1 MYKLVATDMD
11 ETFLDHGHQIP
22 EANIRAM
29 QRMKELGVLFVP
41 SSGRWYSSI
50 MDNFAHLDPALLE
63 GSYVISYNGGFI
75 NRVGDPNP
83 LTSCGIGRACAEEL
97 YALGRELGKCMHVNV
112 ADGHVFVCDAPEA
125 ERTYLEKISGVT
137 HFNSAEHT
145 DLSFLDSRDIVKLIF
160 MDPDFEG
167 LQQLGRELEPMAQRL
182 GVEITFSSKR
192 YLEFMPRRHRQ
203 GLRPKEARRDAGY
216 PHGPGDRRGRL
227 RQRPRYDQ
235 GRGTGRGR
243 GQRHGRCPP
252 LLRQSYSN
260 PPATTVPSRN
270 WSRNTWSP
278 RPHSSLTDP
287 SRRNRPVTAALGM
300 NERLVSLS

>member
-11 ETFLDHGHQIP
+11 ETFLDHDHQIP

-137 HFNSAEHT
+137 HFSSAEHT

-192 YLEFMPRRHRQ
+192 YLEFMPAGIDKGY
-203 GLRPKEARRDAGY
+203 GLKKLAEMLGIPMDQVIGVGDSANDLAMIKAAGLGVGVANVTDDVRPYCDIVLEST
-216 PHGPGDRRGRL
+216 GDDGAFEEL
-227 RQRPRYDQ
+227 VEKN
-235 GRGTGRGR
+235 
-243 GQRHGRCPP
+243 
-252 LLRQSYSN
+252 LE
-260 PPATTVPSRN
+260 PS
-270 WSRNTWSP
+270 S
-278 RPHSSLTDP
+278 
-287 SRRNRPVTAALGM
+287 AL
-300 NERLVSLS
+300 

>member
-11 ETFLDHGHQIP
+11 ETFLDHDHQIP

-137 HFNSAEHT
+137 HFSSAEHT

-160 MDPDFEG
+160 MDPDFED

-192 YLEFMPRRHRQ
+192 YLEFMPAGIDKGY
-203 GLRPKEARRDAGY
+203 GLKKLAEMLGIPMDQVIGVGDSANDLAMIKAAGLGVGVANVTDDVRPYCDIVLEST
-216 PHGPGDRRGRL
+216 GDDGAFEEL
-227 RQRPRYDQ
+227 VEKY
-235 GRGTGRGR
+235 
-243 GQRHGRCPP
+243 
-252 LLRQSYSN
+252 LE
-260 PPATTVPSRN
+260 PS
-270 WSRNTWSP
+270 S
-278 RPHSSLTDP
+278 
-287 SRRNRPVTAALGM
+287 AL
-300 NERLVSLS
+300 

>member
-11 ETFLDHGHQIP
+11 ETFLDHDHQIP

-63 GSYVISYNGGFI
+63 GSYVISYNGDFI

-137 HFNSAEHT
+137 HFSSAEHT

-192 YLEFMPRRHRQ
+192 YLEFMPAGIDKGY
-203 GLRPKEARRDAGY
+203 GLKKLAEMLGIPMDQVIGVGDSANDLAMIKAAGLGVGVANVTDDVRPYCDIVLEST
-216 PHGPGDRRGRL
+216 GDDGAFEEL
-227 RQRPRYDQ
+227 VEKY
-235 GRGTGRGR
+235 
-243 GQRHGRCPP
+243 
-252 LLRQSYSN
+252 LE
-260 PPATTVPSRN
+260 PS
-270 WSRNTWSP
+270 S
-278 RPHSSLTDP
+278 
-287 SRRNRPVTAALGM
+287 AL
-300 NERLVSLS
+300 

>member
-11 ETFLDHGHQIP
+11 ETFLDHDHQIP

-137 HFNSAEHT
+137 HFSSAEHT

-192 YLEFMPRRHRQ
+192 YLEFMPAGIDKGY
-203 GLRPKEARRDAGY
+203 GLKKLAEMLGIPMDQAIGVGDSANDLAMIKAAGLGVGVANVTDDVRPYCDIVLEST
-216 PHGPGDRRGRL
+216 GDDGAFEEL
-227 RQRPRYDQ
+227 VEKY
-235 GRGTGRGR
+235 
-243 GQRHGRCPP
+243 
-252 LLRQSYSN
+252 LE
-260 PPATTVPSRN
+260 PS
-270 WSRNTWSP
+270 S
-278 RPHSSLTDP
+278 
-287 SRRNRPVTAALGM
+287 AL
-300 NERLVSLS
+300 

>member
-11 ETFLDHGHQIP
+11 ETFLDHDHQIP

-137 HFNSAEHT
+137 HFSSAEHT

-192 YLEFMPRRHRQ
+192 YLEFTPAGIDKGY
-203 GLRPKEARRDAGY
+203 GLKKLAEMLGIPMDQVIGVGDSANDLAMIKAAGLGVGVANVTDDVRPYCDIVLEST
-216 PHGPGDRRGRL
+216 GDDGAFEEL
-227 RQRPRYDQ
+227 VEKY
-235 GRGTGRGR
+235 
-243 GQRHGRCPP
+243 
-252 LLRQSYSN
+252 LE
-260 PPATTVPSRN
+260 PS
-270 WSRNTWSP
+270 S
-278 RPHSSLTDP
+278 
-287 SRRNRPVTAALGM
+287 AL
-300 NERLVSLS
+300 

>member
-11 ETFLDHGHQIP
+11 ETFLDHDHQIP

-137 HFNSAEHT
+137 HFSSAEHT

-167 LQQLGRELEPMAQRL
+167 LQQLGRELEPMARRL

-192 YLEFMPRRHRQ
+192 YLEFMPAGIDKGY
-203 GLRPKEARRDAGY
+203 GLKKLAEMLGIPMDQVIGVGDSANDLAMIKAAGLGVGVANVTDDVRPYCDIVLEST
-216 PHGPGDRRGRL
+216 GDDGAFEEL
-227 RQRPRYDQ
+227 VEKY
-235 GRGTGRGR
+235 
-243 GQRHGRCPP
+243 
-252 LLRQSYSN
+252 LE
-260 PPATTVPSRN
+260 PS
-270 WSRNTWSP
+270 S
-278 RPHSSLTDP
+278 
-287 SRRNRPVTAALGM
+287 AL
-300 NERLVSLS
+300 

>member
-75 NRVGDPNP
+75 NRVGDPKP

-97 YALGRELGKCMHVNV
+97 YALGCELGKCMHVNV

-137 HFNSAEHT
+137 HFSSAEHT

-192 YLEFMPRRHRQ
+192 YLEFMPAGIDKGY
-203 GLRPKEARRDAGY
+203 GLKKLAEMLGIPMDQVIGVGDSANDLAMIKAAGLGVGVANVTDDVRPYCDIVLEST
-216 PHGPGDRRGRL
+216 GDDGAFEEL
-227 RQRPRYDQ
+227 VEKY
-235 GRGTGRGR
+235 
-243 GQRHGRCPP
+243 
-252 LLRQSYSN
+252 LE
-260 PPATTVPSRN
+260 PS
-270 WSRNTWSP
+270 S
-278 RPHSSLTDP
+278 
-287 SRRNRPVTAALGM
+287 AL
-300 NERLVSLS
+300 

>member
-11 ETFLDHGHQIP
+11 ETFLDHDHQIP

-137 HFNSAEHT
+137 HFSSAEHT

-167 LQQLGRELEPMAQRL
+167 LQQLGLELEPMAQRL

-192 YLEFMPRRHRQ
+192 YLEFMPAGIDKGY
-203 GLRPKEARRDAGY
+203 GLKKLAEMLGIPMDQVIGVGDSANDLAMIKAAGLGVGVANVTDDVRPYCDIVLEST
-216 PHGPGDRRGRL
+216 GDDGAFEEL
-227 RQRPRYDQ
+227 VEKYLE
-235 GRGTGRGR
+235 
-243 GQRHGRCPP
+243 P
-252 LLRQSYSN
+252 LS
-260 PPATTVPSRN
+260 
-270 WSRNTWSP
+270 
-278 RPHSSLTDP
+278 
-287 SRRNRPVTAALGM
+287 AL
-300 NERLVSLS
+300 

>member
-11 ETFLDHGHQIP
+11 ETFLDHDHQIP

-112 ADGHVFVCDAPEA
+112 ADGHVFVCDASEA

-137 HFNSAEHT
+137 HFSSADHT

-192 YLEFMPRRHRQ
+192 YLEFMPAGIDKGY
-203 GLRPKEARRDAGY
+203 GLKKLAEMLGIPMDQVIGVGDSANDLAMIKAAGLGVGVANVTDDVRPYCDIVLEST
-216 PHGPGDRRGRL
+216 GDDGAFEEL
-227 RQRPRYDQ
+227 VEKY
-235 GRGTGRGR
+235 
-243 GQRHGRCPP
+243 
-252 LLRQSYSN
+252 LE
-260 PPATTVPSRN
+260 PS
-270 WSRNTWSP
+270 S
-278 RPHSSLTDP
+278 
-287 SRRNRPVTAALGM
+287 AL
-300 NERLVSLS
+300 

>member
-11 ETFLDHGHQIP
+11 ETFLDHDHQIP

-137 HFNSAEHT
+137 HFSSAEHT

-192 YLEFMPRRHRQ
+192 YLEFMPAGIDKGY
-203 GLRPKEARRDAGY
+203 GLKKLAEMLGIPMDQVIGVGDSANDLAMIKAAGLGVGVANVRDDVRPYCDIVLEST
-216 PHGPGDRRGRL
+216 GDDGAFEEL
-227 RQRPRYDQ
+227 VEKY
-235 GRGTGRGR
+235 
-243 GQRHGRCPP
+243 
-252 LLRQSYSN
+252 LE
-260 PPATTVPSRN
+260 PS
-270 WSRNTWSP
+270 S
-278 RPHSSLTDP
+278 
-287 SRRNRPVTAALGM
+287 AL
-300 NERLVSLS
+300 

>member
-11 ETFLDHGHQIP
+11 ETFLDHDHQIP
-22 EANIRAM
+22 EANIRAV

-137 HFNSAEHT
+137 HFSSAEHT

-192 YLEFMPRRHRQ
+192 YLEFMPAGIDKGY
-203 GLRPKEARRDAGY
+203 GLKKLAEMLGIPMDQVIGVGDSANDLAMIKAAGLGVGVANVTDDVRPYCDAVLEST
-216 PHGPGDRRGRL
+216 GDDGAFEEL
-227 RQRPRYDQ
+227 VEKY
-235 GRGTGRGR
+235 
-243 GQRHGRCPP
+243 
-252 LLRQSYSN
+252 LE
-260 PPATTVPSRN
+260 PS
-270 WSRNTWSP
+270 S
-278 RPHSSLTDP
+278 
-287 SRRNRPVTAALGM
+287 AL
-300 NERLVSLS
+300 

>member
-11 ETFLDHGHQIP
+11 ETFLDHDHQIP
-22 EANIRAM
+22 EANIHAM

-75 NRVGDPNP
+75 NRVGDPKP

-137 HFNSAEHT
+137 HFSSAEHT

-192 YLEFMPRRHRQ
+192 YLEFMPAGIDKGY
-203 GLRPKEARRDAGY
+203 GLKKLAEMLGIPMDQVIGVGDSANDLAMIKAAGLGVGVANVTDDVRPYCDIVLEST
-216 PHGPGDRRGRL
+216 GDDGAFEEL
-227 RQRPRYDQ
+227 VEKY
-235 GRGTGRGR
+235 
-243 GQRHGRCPP
+243 
-252 LLRQSYSN
+252 LE
-260 PPATTVPSRN
+260 PS
-270 WSRNTWSP
+270 S
-278 RPHSSLTDP
+278 
-287 SRRNRPVTAALGM
+287 AL
-300 NERLVSLS
+300 

>member
-11 ETFLDHGHQIP
+11 ETFLDHDHQIP

-137 HFNSAEHT
+137 HFSSAEHT

-167 LQQLGRELEPMAQRL
+167 LQQLGRELEPMTQRL

-192 YLEFMPRRHRQ
+192 YLEFMPAGIDKGY
-203 GLRPKEARRDAGY
+203 GLKKLAEMLGIPMDQVIGVGDSANDLAMIKAAGLGVGVANVTDDVRPYCDAVLEST
-216 PHGPGDRRGRL
+216 GDDGAFGEL
-227 RQRPRYDQ
+227 VEKY
-235 GRGTGRGR
+235 
-243 GQRHGRCPP
+243 
-252 LLRQSYSN
+252 LE
-260 PPATTVPSRN
+260 PS
-270 WSRNTWSP
+270 S
-278 RPHSSLTDP
+278 
-287 SRRNRPVTAALGM
+287 AL
-300 NERLVSLS
+300 

>member
-11 ETFLDHGHQIP
+11 ETFLDHDHQIP

-137 HFNSAEHT
+137 HFSSAEHT

-167 LQQLGRELEPMAQRL
+167 LQQLGRELEPMTQRL

-192 YLEFMPRRHRQ
+192 YLEFMPAGIDKGY
-203 GLRPKEARRDAGY
+203 GLKKLAEMLGIPMDQVIGVGDSANDLAMIKAAGLGVGVANVTDGVRPYCDIVLEST
-216 PHGPGDRRGRL
+216 GDDGAFGEL
-227 RQRPRYDQ
+227 VEKY
-235 GRGTGRGR
+235 
-243 GQRHGRCPP
+243 
-252 LLRQSYSN
+252 LE
-260 PPATTVPSRN
+260 PS
-270 WSRNTWSP
+270 S
-278 RPHSSLTDP
+278 
-287 SRRNRPVTAALGM
+287 AL
-300 NERLVSLS
+300 

>member
-75 NRVGDPNP
+75 NRVGDPKP

-137 HFNSAEHT
+137 HFSSAEHT

-167 LQQLGRELEPMAQRL
+167 LQQLGRELEPMARRL

-192 YLEFMPRRHRQ
+192 YLEFMPAGIDKGY
-203 GLRPKEARRDAGY
+203 GLKKLAEMLGIPMDQVIGVGDSANDLAMIKAAGLGVGVANVTDDVRPYCDAVLEST
-216 PHGPGDRRGRL
+216 GDDGAFEEL
-227 RQRPRYDQ
+227 VEKY
-235 GRGTGRGR
+235 
-243 GQRHGRCPP
+243 
-252 LLRQSYSN
+252 LE
-260 PPATTVPSRN
+260 PS
-270 WSRNTWSP
+270 S
-278 RPHSSLTDP
+278 
-287 SRRNRPVTAALGM
+287 AL
-300 NERLVSLS
+300 

>member
-11 ETFLDHGHQIP
+11 ETFLDHDHQIP

-97 YALGRELGKCMHVNV
+97 YALGCELGKCMHVNV

-137 HFNSAEHT
+137 HFSSAEHT

-192 YLEFMPRRHRQ
+192 YLEFMPAGIDKGY
-203 GLRPKEARRDAGY
+203 GLKKLAEMLGIPMDQVIGVGDSANDLAMIKAAGLGVGVANVTDDVRPYCDIVLEST
-216 PHGPGDRRGRL
+216 GDDGAFEEL
-227 RQRPRYDQ
+227 VEKY
-235 GRGTGRGR
+235 
-243 GQRHGRCPP
+243 
-252 LLRQSYSN
+252 LE
-260 PPATTVPSRN
+260 PS
-270 WSRNTWSP
+270 S
-278 RPHSSLTDP
+278 
-287 SRRNRPVTAALGM
+287 AL
-300 NERLVSLS
+300 

>member
-11 ETFLDHGHQIP
+11 ETFLDHDHQIP

-137 HFNSAEHT
+137 HFSSAEHT

-192 YLEFMPRRHRQ
+192 YLEFMPAGIDKGY
-203 GLRPKEARRDAGY
+203 GLKKLAEMLGIPMDQVIGVGDPANDLAMIKAAGLGVGVANVTDDVRPYCDIVLEST
-216 PHGPGDRRGRL
+216 GDDGAFEEL
-227 RQRPRYDQ
+227 VEKY
-235 GRGTGRGR
+235 
-243 GQRHGRCPP
+243 
-252 LLRQSYSN
+252 LE
-260 PPATTVPSRN
+260 PS
-270 WSRNTWSP
+270 S
-278 RPHSSLTDP
+278 
-287 SRRNRPVTAALGM
+287 AL
-300 NERLVSLS
+300 

>member
-137 HFNSAEHT
+137 HFSSAEHT

-192 YLEFMPRRHRQ
+192 YLEFMPAGIDKGY
-203 GLRPKEARRDAGY
+203 GLKKLAEMLGIPMDQVIGVGDSANDLAMIKAAGLGVGVANVTDDVRPYCDAVLEST
-216 PHGPGDRRGRL
+216 GDDGAFEEL
-227 RQRPRYDQ
+227 VEKY
-235 GRGTGRGR
+235 
-243 GQRHGRCPP
+243 
-252 LLRQSYSN
+252 LE
-260 PPATTVPSRN
+260 PS
-270 WSRNTWSP
+270 S
-278 RPHSSLTDP
+278 
-287 SRRNRPVTAALGM
+287 AL
-300 NERLVSLS
+300 

>member
-11 ETFLDHGHQIP
+11 ETFLDHDHQIP

-112 ADGHVFVCDAPEA
+112 ADGHVFVCDAPET
-125 ERTYLEKISGVT
+125 ERTYLEKITGVT
-137 HFNSAEHT
+137 HFSSANHA

-192 YLEFMPRRHRQ
+192 YLEFMPAGIDKGY
-203 GLRPKEARRDAGY
+203 GLKKLAEMLGIPMDQVIGVGDSANDLAMIKAAGLGVGVANVTDDVRPYCDIVLEST
-216 PHGPGDRRGRL
+216 GDDGAFEEL
-227 RQRPRYDQ
+227 VEKY
-235 GRGTGRGR
+235 
-243 GQRHGRCPP
+243 
-252 LLRQSYSN
+252 LE
-260 PPATTVPSRN
+260 PS
-270 WSRNTWSP
+270 S
-278 RPHSSLTDP
+278 
-287 SRRNRPVTAALGM
+287 AL
-300 NERLVSLS
+300 

>member
-11 ETFLDHGHQIP
+11 ETFLDHDHQIP

-112 ADGHVFVCDAPEA
+112 ADGHVFVCDAPET

-137 HFNSAEHT
+137 HFSSANHA
-145 DLSFLDSRDIVKLIF
+145 DLSFLDGRDIVKLIF
-160 MDPDFEG
+160 MDTDFEG

-192 YLEFMPRRHRQ
+192 YLEFMPAGIDKGY
-203 GLRPKEARRDAGY
+203 GLKKLAEMLGIPMDQVIGVGDSANDLAMIKAAGLGVGVANVTDDVRPYCDIVLEST
-216 PHGPGDRRGRL
+216 GDDGAFEEL
-227 RQRPRYDQ
+227 VEKY
-235 GRGTGRGR
+235 
-243 GQRHGRCPP
+243 
-252 LLRQSYSN
+252 LE
-260 PPATTVPSRN
+260 PS
-270 WSRNTWSP
+270 S
-278 RPHSSLTDP
+278 
-287 SRRNRPVTAALGM
+287 AL
-300 NERLVSLS
+300 

>member
-11 ETFLDHGHQIP
+11 ETFLDHDHQIP

-83 LTSCGIGRACAEEL
+83 LTSCGIGHACAEEL

-137 HFNSAEHT
+137 HFSSAEHT

-192 YLEFMPRRHRQ
+192 YLEFMPAGIDKGY
-203 GLRPKEARRDAGY
+203 GLKKLAEMLGIPMDQVIGVGDSANDLAMIKAAGLGVGVANVTDDVRPYCDIVLEST
-216 PHGPGDRRGRL
+216 GDDGAFEEL
-227 RQRPRYDQ
+227 VEKY
-235 GRGTGRGR
+235 
-243 GQRHGRCPP
+243 
-252 LLRQSYSN
+252 LE
-260 PPATTVPSRN
+260 PS
-270 WSRNTWSP
+270 S
-278 RPHSSLTDP
+278 
-287 SRRNRPVTAALGM
+287 AL
-300 NERLVSLS
+300 

>member
-75 NRVGDPNP
+75 NRVGDPKP

-125 ERTYLEKISGVT
+125 EHTYLEKISGVT

-145 DLSFLDSRDIVKLIF
+145 DLSFLDSRDIIKLIF

-167 LQQLGRELEPMAQRL
+167 LQQLGRELEPMTQRL

-192 YLEFMPRRHRQ
+192 YLEFMPAGIDKGY
-203 GLRPKEARRDAGY
+203 GLKKLAEMLGIPMDQVIGVGDSANDLAMIKAAGLGVGVANVTDDVRPYCDIVLEST
-216 PHGPGDRRGRL
+216 GDDGAFEEL
-227 RQRPRYDQ
+227 VEKY
-235 GRGTGRGR
+235 
-243 GQRHGRCPP
+243 
-252 LLRQSYSN
+252 LE
-260 PPATTVPSRN
+260 PS
-270 WSRNTWSP
+270 S
-278 RPHSSLTDP
+278 
-287 SRRNRPVTAALGM
+287 AL
-300 NERLVSLS
+300 

>member
-11 ETFLDHGHQIP
+11 ETFLDHDHQIP

-137 HFNSAEHT
+137 HFSSAEHT

-192 YLEFMPRRHRQ
+192 YLEFMPAGIDKGY
-203 GLRPKEARRDAGY
+203 GLKKLAEMLDIPMDQVIGVGDSANDLAMIKAAGLGLGVANVTDDVRPYCDAVLEST
-216 PHGPGDRRGRL
+216 GDDGAFEEL
-227 RQRPRYDQ
+227 VEKY
-235 GRGTGRGR
+235 
-243 GQRHGRCPP
+243 
-252 LLRQSYSN
+252 LE
-260 PPATTVPSRN
+260 PS
-270 WSRNTWSP
+270 S
-278 RPHSSLTDP
+278 
-287 SRRNRPVTAALGM
+287 AL
-300 NERLVSLS
+300 

>member
-11 ETFLDHGHQIP
+11 ETFLDHDHQIP

-75 NRVGDPNP
+75 NRVGDPKP

-137 HFNSAEHT
+137 HFSSAEHT

-192 YLEFMPRRHRQ
+192 YLEFMPAGIDKGY
-203 GLRPKEARRDAGY
+203 GLKKLAEMLGIPMDQVIGVGDSANDLAMIKAAGLGVGVANVTDDVRPYCDAVLEST
-216 PHGPGDRRGRL
+216 GDDGAFEEL
-227 RQRPRYDQ
+227 VEKY
-235 GRGTGRGR
+235 
-243 GQRHGRCPP
+243 
-252 LLRQSYSN
+252 LE
-260 PPATTVPSRN
+260 PS
-270 WSRNTWSP
+270 S
-278 RPHSSLTDP
+278 
-287 SRRNRPVTAALGM
+287 AL
-300 NERLVSLS
+300 

>member
-11 ETFLDHGHQIP
+11 ETFLDHDHQIP

-125 ERTYLEKISGVT
+125 ERTYLEKISGVP
-137 HFNSAEHT
+137 HFSSAEHT

-192 YLEFMPRRHRQ
+192 YLEFMPAGIDKGY
-203 GLRPKEARRDAGY
+203 GLKKLAEMLDIPMDQVIGVGDSANDLAMIKAAGLGVGVANVTDDVRPYCDAVLEST
-216 PHGPGDRRGRL
+216 GDDGAFEEL
-227 RQRPRYDQ
+227 VEKY
-235 GRGTGRGR
+235 
-243 GQRHGRCPP
+243 
-252 LLRQSYSN
+252 LE
-260 PPATTVPSRN
+260 PS
-270 WSRNTWSP
+270 S
-278 RPHSSLTDP
+278 
-287 SRRNRPVTAALGM
+287 AL
-300 NERLVSLS
+300 

>member
-11 ETFLDHGHQIP
+11 ETFLDHDHQIP

-137 HFNSAEHT
+137 HFSSAEHT

-192 YLEFMPRRHRQ
+192 YLEFMPAGIDKGY
-203 GLRPKEARRDAGY
+203 GLKKLAEMLGIPMDQVIGVGDSANDLAMVKAAGLGVGVANVTDDVRPYCDIVLEST
-216 PHGPGDRRGRL
+216 GDDGAFEEL
-227 RQRPRYDQ
+227 VEKY
-235 GRGTGRGR
+235 
-243 GQRHGRCPP
+243 
-252 LLRQSYSN
+252 LE
-260 PPATTVPSRN
+260 PS
-270 WSRNTWSP
+270 S
-278 RPHSSLTDP
+278 
-287 SRRNRPVTAALGM
+287 AL
-300 NERLVSLS
+300 

>member
-11 ETFLDHGHQIP
+11 ETFLDHDHQIP

-137 HFNSAEHT
+137 HFSSAEHT

-192 YLEFMPRRHRQ
+192 YLEFMPAGIDKGY
-203 GLRPKEARRDAGY
+203 GLKKLAEMLGIPMDQVIGVGDSANDLAMIKAAGLGVGVANVTDDVRPYCDAVLEST
-216 PHGPGDRRGRL
+216 GDDGAFEEL
-227 RQRPRYDQ
+227 VEKY
-235 GRGTGRGR
+235 
-243 GQRHGRCPP
+243 
-252 LLRQSYSN
+252 LE
-260 PPATTVPSRN
+260 PS
-270 WSRNTWSP
+270 S
-278 RPHSSLTDP
+278 
-287 SRRNRPVTAALGM
+287 AL
-300 NERLVSLS
+300 

>member
-11 ETFLDHGHQIP
+11 ETFLDHDHQIP

-112 ADGHVFVCDAPEA
+112 ADGHVFVCDAPET
-125 ERTYLEKISGVT
+125 ERTYLEKITGVT
-137 HFNSAEHT
+137 HFSSANHV

-192 YLEFMPRRHRQ
+192 YLEFMPAGIDKGY
-203 GLRPKEARRDAGY
+203 GLKKLAEMLGIPMDQVIGVGDSANDLAMIKAAGLGVGVANVTDDVRPYCDAVLEST
-216 PHGPGDRRGRL
+216 GDDGAFEEL
-227 RQRPRYDQ
+227 VEKY
-235 GRGTGRGR
+235 
-243 GQRHGRCPP
+243 
-252 LLRQSYSN
+252 LE
-260 PPATTVPSRN
+260 PS
-270 WSRNTWSP
+270 S
-278 RPHSSLTDP
+278 
-287 SRRNRPVTAALGM
+287 AL
-300 NERLVSLS
+300 

>member
-11 ETFLDHGHQIP
+11 ETFLDHDHQIP

-112 ADGHVFVCDAPEA
+112 ADGHVFVCGAPEA

-137 HFNSAEHT
+137 HFSSAEHT

-192 YLEFMPRRHRQ
+192 YLEFMPAGIDKGY
-203 GLRPKEARRDAGY
+203 GLKKLAEMLGIPMDQVIGVGDSANDLAMIKAAGLGVGVANVTDDVRPYCDIVLEST
-216 PHGPGDRRGRL
+216 GDDGAFEEL
-227 RQRPRYDQ
+227 VEKY
-235 GRGTGRGR
+235 
-243 GQRHGRCPP
+243 
-252 LLRQSYSN
+252 LE
-260 PPATTVPSRN
+260 PS
-270 WSRNTWSP
+270 S
-278 RPHSSLTDP
+278 
-287 SRRNRPVTAALGM
+287 AL
-300 NERLVSLS
+300 

>member
-11 ETFLDHGHQIP
+11 ETFLDHDHQIP

-137 HFNSAEHT
+137 HFSSAEHT

-192 YLEFMPRRHRQ
+192 YLEFMPAGIDKGY
-203 GLRPKEARRDAGY
+203 GLKKLAEMLDIPMDQVIGVGDSANDLAMIKAAGLGVGVANVTDDVRPYCDIVLEST
-216 PHGPGDRRGRL
+216 GDDGAFEEL
-227 RQRPRYDQ
+227 VEKY
-235 GRGTGRGR
+235 
-243 GQRHGRCPP
+243 
-252 LLRQSYSN
+252 LE
-260 PPATTVPSRN
+260 PS
-270 WSRNTWSP
+270 S
-278 RPHSSLTDP
+278 
-287 SRRNRPVTAALGM
+287 AL
-300 NERLVSLS
+300 

>member
-11 ETFLDHGHQIP
+11 ETFLDHDHQIP

-137 HFNSAEHT
+137 HFSSAEHT

-167 LQQLGRELEPMAQRL
+167 LQQLGRELEPMTQRL

-192 YLEFMPRRHRQ
+192 YLEFMPAGIDKGY
-203 GLRPKEARRDAGY
+203 GLKKLAEMLGIPMDQVIGVGDSANDLAMIKAAGLGVGVANVTDDVRPYCDIVLEST
-216 PHGPGDRRGRL
+216 GDDGAFGEL
-227 RQRPRYDQ
+227 VEKY
-235 GRGTGRGR
+235 
-243 GQRHGRCPP
+243 
-252 LLRQSYSN
+252 LE
-260 PPATTVPSRN
+260 PS
-270 WSRNTWSP
+270 S
-278 RPHSSLTDP
+278 
-287 SRRNRPVTAALGM
+287 AL
-300 NERLVSLS
+300 

>member
-11 ETFLDHGHQIP
+11 ETFLDHDHQIP

-137 HFNSAEHT
+137 HFSSAEHT
-145 DLSFLDSRDIVKLIF
+145 DLSFLDSRDIVKVLF

-192 YLEFMPRRHRQ
+192 YLEFMPAGIDKGY
-203 GLRPKEARRDAGY
+203 GLKKLAEMLGIPMDQVIGVGDSANDLAMIKAAGLGVGVANVTDDVRPYCDIVLEST
-216 PHGPGDRRGRL
+216 GDDGAFEEL
-227 RQRPRYDQ
+227 VEKY
-235 GRGTGRGR
+235 
-243 GQRHGRCPP
+243 
-252 LLRQSYSN
+252 LE
-260 PPATTVPSRN
+260 PS
-270 WSRNTWSP
+270 S
-278 RPHSSLTDP
+278 
-287 SRRNRPVTAALGM
+287 AL
-300 NERLVSLS
+300 

>member
-11 ETFLDHGHQIP
+11 ETFLDHDHQIP

-75 NRVGDPNP
+75 NRVGGPNP

-137 HFNSAEHT
+137 HFSSAEHT

-192 YLEFMPRRHRQ
+192 YLEFMPAGIDKGY
-203 GLRPKEARRDAGY
+203 GLKKLAEMLGIPMDQVIGVGDSANDLAMIKAAGLGVGVANVTDDVRPYCDIVLEST
-216 PHGPGDRRGRL
+216 GDDGAFEEL
-227 RQRPRYDQ
+227 VEKY
-235 GRGTGRGR
+235 
-243 GQRHGRCPP
+243 
-252 LLRQSYSN
+252 LE
-260 PPATTVPSRN
+260 PS
-270 WSRNTWSP
+270 S
-278 RPHSSLTDP
+278 
-287 SRRNRPVTAALGM
+287 AL
-300 NERLVSLS
+300 

>member
-11 ETFLDHGHQIP
+11 ETFLDHDHQIP

-41 SSGRWYSSI
+41 SSGRWYSSV

-137 HFNSAEHT
+137 HFSSAEHT

-192 YLEFMPRRHRQ
+192 YLEFMPAGIDKGY
-203 GLRPKEARRDAGY
+203 GLKKLAEMLDIPMDQVIGVGDSANDLAMIKAAGLGVGVANVTDDVRPYCDAVLEST
-216 PHGPGDRRGRL
+216 GDDGAFEEL
-227 RQRPRYDQ
+227 VEKY
-235 GRGTGRGR
+235 
-243 GQRHGRCPP
+243 
-252 LLRQSYSN
+252 LE
-260 PPATTVPSRN
+260 PS
-270 WSRNTWSP
+270 S
-278 RPHSSLTDP
+278 
-287 SRRNRPVTAALGM
+287 AL
-300 NERLVSLS
+300 

>member
-11 ETFLDHGHQIP
+11 ETFLDHDHQIP

-83 LTSCGIGRACAEEL
+83 LTNCGIGRACAEEL

-137 HFNSAEHT
+137 HFSSAEHT

-192 YLEFMPRRHRQ
+192 YLEFMPAGIDKGY
-203 GLRPKEARRDAGY
+203 GLKKLAEMLGIPMDQVIGVGDSANDLAMIKAAGLGVGVANVTDDVRPYCDIVLEST
-216 PHGPGDRRGRL
+216 GDDGAFEEL
-227 RQRPRYDQ
+227 VEKY
-235 GRGTGRGR
+235 
-243 GQRHGRCPP
+243 
-252 LLRQSYSN
+252 LE
-260 PPATTVPSRN
+260 PS
-270 WSRNTWSP
+270 S
-278 RPHSSLTDP
+278 
-287 SRRNRPVTAALGM
+287 AL
-300 NERLVSLS
+300 